1 MKQSPS
7 CFQSTNSQDT
17 DIRIKHRQ
25 EIAVIGVLIGI
36 QSDELSEDVKE
47 WMLQTLAEIKH
58 GFSIYSPTH
67 CLNDNNTSS
76 IDIILSNK
84 ELSAD
89 NLPTLSIGQRIRQA
103 RHSANLQQHHIAS
116 ATGVSVQ
123 SVSLWEN
130 DLTIPTCDKII
141 PLANALKCDPLWLLT
156 GNNPEIAE

>member
-7 CFQSTNSQDT
+7 CFQCINSQET

-58 GFSIYSPTH
+58 GFSVYSPTH
-67 CLNDNNTSS
+67 CFNDNNAPS
-76 IDIILSNK
+76 IDIVLSNK
-84 ELSAD
+84 ELSAS
-89 NLPTLSIGQRIRQA
+89 NHPPLSIGQRIRQA
-103 RHSANLQQHHIAS
+103 RKLVSLQQHHIAS
-116 ATGVSVQ
+116 ATGVTIQ
-123 SVSLWEN
+123 AVSLWEN
-130 DLTIPTCDKII
+130 DLTTPACDKII

-156 GNNPEIAE
+156 GNGLAVAE